1 MNGVNDI
8 DLEAARRAEL
18 AAFIRA
24 KRRSLQPA
32 DVGLPARGRRRV
44 DGLRREEVSQL
55 ANISVTWLTQIE
67 QARNVRPSGQVLDAL
82 ARALRLSED
91 ECHHVRQLGGQPV
104 FPDDTGAIPAAL
116 RTLVETSDVPVVVG
130 TWWGDYVAWNAS
142 YVALAGFDPARL
154 PADRRNW
161 LWANFTQVVP
171 RDHIDDWDERDRL
184 LVAELRYDAAGNLSH
199 PALVAIV
206 EAVSAVS
213 ERFRNLWSSL
223 DVRSNPLDGTT
234 SHYHLGDDVV
244 RVTHL
249 QLHSPTNPSLRV
261 R

>member
-67 QARNVRPSGQVLDAL
+67 QGRNVRPSGQVLDAL
-82 ARALRLSED
+82 ARALVLSDNEY
-91 ECHHVRQLGGQPV
+91 HHVRQLGGQPIV
-104 FPDDTGAIPAAL
+104 ADDRGAAPAVLRAL
-116 RTLVETSDVPVVVG
+116 VDASNVPMVVG
-130 TWWGDYVAWNAS
+130 TWWGDYVTWNS
-142 YVALAGFDPARL
+142 LYVALAGFDPADL
-154 PADRRNW
+154 PSDRRNW

-171 RDHIDDWDERDRL
+171 RDHIDHWDDRDRL
-184 LVAELRYDAAGNLSH
+184 LVAELRYDAAGNPSH
-199 PALVAIV
+199 
-206 EAVSAVS
+206 
-213 ERFRNLWSSL
+213 
-223 DVRSNPLDGTT
+223 
-234 SHYHLGDDVV
+234 
-244 RVTHL
+244 
-249 QLHSPTNPSLRV
+249 
-261 R
+261 